1 MFKINKSALKY
12 LIILFK
18 YLIFLLNIKYIKE
31 FILLIIFKVILLS
44 LLS

>member
-31 FILLIIFKVILLS
+31 FILLLIIFEVILLS
-44 LLS
+44 I